1 VNQSRGKLTTWKSER
16 GFGFIRPDGGGKD
29 VFVHIRDFG
38 NISRD
43 PKVGDSIRF
52 SPMKDASGK
61 LRAAD
66 VNIEGVTRTPSTTPK
81 QNKINRGKKSSSTIG
96 WVFGTLLFAGFII
109 FENAWDSMNEP
120 TPSNTLPVPK
130 ALSAKGKQFR
140 CAGKHYCSQ
149 MRSCDEARF
158 YLQSCPDPKMDGD
171 GDGIPCEKQWC

>member
-1 VNQSRGKLTTWKSER
+1 VNQSRGKLTIWKSER

-66 VNIEGVTRTPSTTPK
+66 VHIEGVTRTPSTTPK
-81 QNKINRGKKSSSTIG
+81 QNKVNRGKKSSSTG
-96 WVFGTLLFAGFII
+96 RWVVGTLLFAGFII
-109 FENAWDSMNEP
+109 FANVWDSTTEF
-120 TPSNTLPVPK
+120 TPANTLPTPK
-130 ALSAKGKQFR
+130 APSVKGKQFR
-140 CAGKHYCSQ
+140 CTGKQYCSQ
-149 MRSCDEARF
+149 MRSCAEARF
-158 YLQSCPDPKMDGD
+158 YLQSCPDTKMDGD
-171 GDGIPCEKQWC
+171 RDGIPCEEQWC